1 MDKLKQVFWVGATEG
16 LNVVGLLVGASSSD
30 GLAVVGAALVEEF
43 DGVSVVGSLVG
54 AVG

>member
-1 MDKLKQVFWVGATEG
+1 VVGQAEASFWVGATEG
-16 LNVVGLLVGASSSD
+16 LNVVGLLVGASSD
-30 GLAVVGAALVEEF
+30 GLAVVGAALVVEF